1 MGYNLPLYNNLKM
14 KQMALD
20 RLDALGYKWASGH
33 KLNLID
39 FLFDTALY
47 ASIQIYVDTKQ
58 VMYCSY
64 SNDNDWIHFRDREV
78 QEDIDFNMLMS
89 DAAKEIL

>member
-14 KQMALD
+14 TKMALD

-39 FLFDTALY
+39 YLFTTASY
-47 ASIQIYVDTKQ
+47 ASIQIYVDEKY
-58 VMYCSY
+58 VRYCVHA
-64 SNDNDWIHFRDREV
+64 IHFRGSEI
-78 QEDIDFNMLMS
+78 QEGINFNVLMS